1 MSAFARRWPEARAL
15 DEATRWPHSG
25 GMAAPPPADARAQP
39 GESTGGWLA
48 RKTKELLL
56 GTPVEPVDPAK
67 IHISQVADEVFNPG
81 TINATANCGPT
92 SVIMAIRLCG
102 RPVPGEDVYTGE
114 DLVLHVRALATGGS
128 TDRLRG
134 THNLHLQRVLELAG
148 CRWTLLRDVRDVLKR
163 VRERGEPV
171 IMAGNPAV
179 PTTYTARFPYYDI
192 RRYDSG
198 HWIVVSRYVP
208 ERGTY
213 IVNDPQSTIGP
224 VEVTERELIAFDSKD
239 GGFGIAVRPA

>member
-1 MSAFARRWPEARAL
+1 
-15 DEATRWPHSG
+15 
-25 GMAAPPPADARAQP
+25 MAAGSPKQQQKPA
-39 GESTGGWLA
+39 SSGGWLA
-48 RKTKELLL
+48 RKTKEFLL
-56 GTPVEPVDPAK
+56 GKPVELAEPAK
-67 IHISQVADEVFNPG
+67 IHITQVEDEVY
-81 TINATANCGPT
+81 NASSTYASANCGPA
-92 SVIMAIRLCG
+92 SVIMAIRLVG
-102 RPVPGEDVYTGE
+102 RPVPGEERGLRGE
-114 DLVLHVRALATGGS
+114 ALMVNVRKLATGGS
-128 TDRLRG
+128 TDRWKG
-134 THNLHLQRVLELAG
+134 THNLHLQHVLNEAG
-148 CRWTLLRDVRDVLKR
+148 CDWTVLRDVRDMLRR

-192 RRYDSG
+192 RRYDNG

-224 VEVTERELIAFDSKD
+224 VEVTAAELVAFDSKD

>member
-1 MSAFARRWPEARAL
+1 MAGAPAHPRTPER
-15 DEATRWPHSG
+15 P
-25 GMAAPPPADARAQP
+25 
-39 GESTGGWLA
+39 ESTGGWFA
-48 RKTKELLL
+48 RKAKELLL
-56 GTPVEPVDPAK
+56 GTPIEPIDPAA
-67 IHISQVADEVFNPG
+67 IHISQVADEVY
-81 TINATANCGPT
+81 NAGSPNSSANCGPT
-92 SVIMAIRLCG
+92 SVIMAIRLAG
-102 RPVPGEDVYTGE
+102 RKVPGEDRLRGE

-128 TDRLRG
+128 TDRWQG
-134 THNLHLQRVLELAG
+134 THNLHLQRVLELAE
-148 CRWTLLRDVRDVLKR
+148 CRWTILKDVRDILRR

-224 VEVTERELIAFDSKD
+224 VEVTAAELVAFDSRD

>member
-1 MSAFARRWPEARAL
+1 MAGSPAPEDTRPGSGGWFARKA
-15 DEATRWPHSG
+15 
-25 GMAAPPPADARAQP
+25 
-39 GESTGGWLA
+39 
-48 RKTKELLL
+48 KELLL
-56 GTPVEPVDPAK
+56 GTPVELADPAK
-67 IHISQVADEVFNPG
+67 VHISQVADEVYNDGSP
-81 TINATANCGPT
+81 NSSANCGPT
-92 SVIMAIRLCG
+92 SVIMAIRLVG
-102 RPVPGEDVYTGE
+102 RQVPGEDRLRGE

-128 TDRLRG
+128 TDRWRG

-148 CRWTLLRDVRDVLKR
+148 CRWTVLKDVRDILRR
-163 VRERGEPV
+163 VREHGEPV

-179 PTTYTARFPYYDI
+179 PGAYPARFPYYDI

-213 IVNDPQSTIGP
+213 VVNDPQSTIGP
-224 VEVTERELIAFDSKD
+224 VEVTEGELVAFDSRD